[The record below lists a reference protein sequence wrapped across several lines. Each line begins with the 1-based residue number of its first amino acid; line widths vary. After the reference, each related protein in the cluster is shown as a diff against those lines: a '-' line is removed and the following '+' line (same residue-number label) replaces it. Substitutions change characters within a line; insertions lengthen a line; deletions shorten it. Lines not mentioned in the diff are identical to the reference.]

1 MKLYI
6 GNIPYATSE
15 DELKELFSEFTSIV
29 SCKIIMDFDSGRS
42 KGFGFIEF
50 GDDSEANEAIKK
62 FNGYNLDG
70 KELVVNEA
78 RPQEKKR
85 RSFSDKRR
93 Y

>member
-15 DELKELFSEFTSIV
+15 EELKELFSEFSSII

-50 GDDSEANEAIKK
+50 ESDDEANQAIEK
-62 FNGYNLDG
+62 FNGYDLNG
-70 KELVVNEA
+70 KKLVVNEA

-85 RSFSDKRR
+85 RSFSSKRR